1 MAGVSALTDVRYAA
15 HRVEQVMGTVV
26 SIGVCDGDVPARAL
40 DAALAWF
47 HEVDARF
54 SPFIPESEVSRL
66 SRGELSETDVSRDLR
81 HVLELCDALAVESG
95 GAFDARRH
103 RSDGGLDPSGV
114 VKGWSVDE
122 AAIILDAAGARRFA
136 INAGG
141 DIVVRGEPSPGRGWR
156 IGIRHPHDPRAVAAV
171 LEIKR
176 GAVATSGG
184 YERGSHI
191 VDPRSGRAPSGLLA
205 VTVIGPNLAYA
216 DAYATAAFVMGIDGL
231 AWVAAHAGFGAL
243 GITEDGR
250 VLWSEAID
258 ALRVA

>member
-1 MAGVSALTDVRYAA
+1 MTAVSALADVRYAQ
-15 HRVEQVMGTVV
+15 HRVEHVMGTVI
-26 SIGVCDGDVPARAL
+26 SIGVCDGDVPTSAL
-40 DAALAWF
+40 DDAVRWF
-47 HEVDARF
+47 HAVDARF
-54 SPFIPESEVSRL
+54 SPFIADSELSRVSRGDL
-66 SRGELSETDVSRDLR
+66 PETDASTDLR
-81 HVLELCDALAVESG
+81 HVLSLCDAFAVETG

-122 AAIILDAAGARRFA
+122 AAIVLDAAGARRFA

-156 IGIRHPHDPRAVAAV
+156 IGIRHPENAASVAAV
-171 LEIKR
+171 LEVRR

-184 YERGSHI
+184 YERGTHI
-191 VDPRSGRAPSGLLA
+191 TDPRSGHPPCGLRA
-205 VTVIGPNLAYA
+205 VTVVGPTLAHA
-216 DAYATAAFVMGIDGL
+216 DAYATAAFVMGLEGL
-231 AWVAAHAGFGAL
+231 AWVARHPGYGAM

-250 VLWSEAID
+250 MLWSEAID